1 LPDKLL
7 DEVRELPNANM
18 PVNIWKESLKDTPKE
33 NLNKRLWFSIFVFG
47 LMGAARGIDEGLIGT
62 SSTLKPFRT
71 TFGLDKGSK
80 VEQAQL
86 LSNIASMVQMGSILG
101 ALIACVITGMLSF
114 AVPLLGTILKF

>member
-1 LPDKLL
+1 
-7 DEVRELPNANM
+7 M
-18 PVNIWKESLKDTPKE
+18 PVNIWKDSLKDTPKE

-62 SSTLKPFRT
+62 SSTLKPFRS
-71 TFGLDKGSK
+71 TFGLDNGSK

-101 ALIACVITGMLSF
+101 ALIACVITGMLTWTCADSTE
-114 AVPLLGTILKF
+114 LMLTTD